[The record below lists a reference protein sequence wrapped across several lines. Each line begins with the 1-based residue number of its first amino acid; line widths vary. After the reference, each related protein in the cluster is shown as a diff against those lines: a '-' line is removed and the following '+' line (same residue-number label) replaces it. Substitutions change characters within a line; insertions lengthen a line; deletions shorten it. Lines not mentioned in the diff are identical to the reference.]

1 MKYFFPE
8 LNYLQGGAEHLYAI
22 NGGNTVFNSFRVIE
36 RNKESS
42 VISTSEVK
50 QEFLDNFISK
60 PNSTLGLNF
69 DNPIVMGILNVTPDS
84 FYDGEGSF
92 SEKQFVEKGL
102 GLLRAGCCI
111 LDIGG
116 ESTRP
121 GAKEVSSSNEI
132 ERVVGVIKEIKKSV
146 PSATISI
153 DTRKALVAE
162 KALKAG
168 ASIVNDISA
177 GSFDKKMFNIVAKY
191 KAGICLMHSKGL
203 PENMQNAPYYDNV
216 LLDIYDYL
224 EEKISEA
231 ESKGVSREK
240 IMIDP
245 GIGFGKSLGH
255 NVEIIKNASLFLG
268 LGRPL
273 MIGLSRKSFIDEI
286 ISKRLPSERLAGSIA
301 AMLKTLSK
309 GFKIFRVHDVKETA
323 DAIKVW
329 NTFNRNKVCRNGS

>member
-1 MKYFFPE
+1 MQYFFPE
-8 LNYLQGGAEHLYAI
+8 LNYLKFGGENIYTV
-22 NGGNTVFNSFRVIE
+22 NGGNTIFNSFRVIE
-36 RNKESS
+36 RDKEAT
-42 VISTSEVK
+42 VISTSKVK
-50 QEFLDNFISK
+50 KEFLNRFISK
-60 PNSTLGLNF
+60 PSSRLGLNF
-69 DNPIVMGILNVTPDS
+69 DAPIVMGILNVTPDS

-102 GLLRAGCCI
+102 SLLKTGCSI

-121 GAKEVSSSNEI
+121 GAKEVSSRHEI
-132 ERVVGVIKEIKKSV
+132 ERVVGVIKKIKKSA
-146 PSATISI
+146 PSAIISV

-177 GSFDKKMFNIVAKY
+177 GSFDKKMFSIVAKY

-203 PENMQNAPYYDNV
+203 PENMQDEPYYDNV

-224 EEKISEA
+224 QEKITEA
-231 ESKGVSREK
+231 ESKGISRK
-240 IMIDP
+240 QIIIDP
-245 GIGFGKSLGH
+245 GIGFGKSFDH
-255 NVEIIKNASLFLG
+255 NLEIIKKASLFLG
-268 LGRPL
+268 LGCPL
-273 MIGLSRKSFIDEI
+273 MIGLSRKSFIGEV

-301 AMLKTLSK
+301 AMLKTLSN
-309 GFKIFRVHDVKETA
+309 GVNIFRVHDVRETA

-329 NTFNRNKVCRNGS
+329 NIFK